1 MDTEF
6 ISLGGNCAIAYQ
18 LQKLGLRNNS
28 YPFDWATSTL
38 NQVKTAFEDNLT
50 RYALTL
56 DIYKFSSNHEYINI
70 KDGNITFEKDKGT
83 YKCKNIYNIT
93 IAHILTK
100 ISGLEELEEFKTK
113 MEKRKNKFINL
124 DKINKNITFI
134 RLETKIISSELY
146 LDNLIIISKKLL
158 QFNKKDKP
166 DSQLD
171 KPDSQLDKPDSQLDK
186 PDSQLDNPDSQLDNP
201 DSQLDKPD
209 SQLDKPDSQLD
220 KPDSQLDNPDSQL
233 DNPDSQLDKPDSQLD
248 NPDSQLDKPDSQLD
262 NPDSQL
268 DKPDSQLDNKVITL
282 KIILHSKNQN
292 IVDYYKKINLI
303 KNNINIKFYFY
314 DTFSSDWTFPNIKWD
329 TILC

>member
-171 KPDSQLDKPDSQLDK
+171 
-186 PDSQLDNPDSQLDNP
+186 N
-201 DSQLDKPD
+201 
-209 SQLDKPDSQLD
+209 
-220 KPDSQLDNPDSQL
+220 
-233 DNPDSQLDKPDSQLD
+233 
-248 NPDSQLDKPDSQLD
+248 
-262 NPDSQL
+262 
-268 DKPDSQLDNKVITL
+268 PDSQLDNKVITL

>member
-186 PDSQLDNPDSQLDNP
+186 PDSQLDNPDSQLD
-201 DSQLDKPD
+201 
-209 SQLDKPDSQLD
+209 
-220 KPDSQLDNPDSQL
+220 
-233 DNPDSQLDKPDSQLD
+233 
-248 NPDSQLDKPDSQLD
+248 
-262 NPDSQL
+262 
-268 DKPDSQLDNKVITL
+268 KPDSQLDNKVITL